1 MAHIAACMLDNDG
14 ETNSLRSYIANT
26 FSAKASTDS
35 LVSIHS
41 ADEKKSAWRMQHQ
54 EGRKYQLFPKDKQLP
69 PVTAVKP
76 LDLDQAHAIAMSQ
89 SPEKSDKPD
98 KSGLSNGL
106 LLRIKQQNLT
116 RRRKVSVPELG
127 PMTTVQEVSMDSPTI
142 PGRPALHERSISTPV
157 NTLRLNLRAEQ
168 KDSNDAS
175 EMRVHKGTP
184 TASKATALPARQP
197 LSPKDLA
204 PLTIPS
210 QIGTF
215 PALARKLS
223 LSRLRSGYTQQDQ
236 PVRPPRPDESPQ
248 TRAFTPFTPLSSAGS
263 TTTPRSATTYMTTP
277 TIPTP
282 ISAPPESRRSPS
294 PWEKP
299 HQAVTPA
306 QGTPEITSIHK
317 FEPDA
322 QVQSASALAHRRG
335 QSDSGSIMERGRP
348 RKRIDGTPIGAT
360 HKRGESKRSLSADR
374 RAFET
379 LPQGYRPKDAIKNLD
394 QAEIGHLQRQ
404 ALGQAVRFEILR
416 KEDVDNLSKEL
427 RQLDE
432 RTEYLRHTYTSLRA
446 GRRNLQSRVCQYLRS
461 PRVAKF
467 SYEAM
472 LKQEET
478 LAELDASIDDWVTKL
493 EHAENR
499 RTRVR
504 QKLLEHVAAAAA
516 MSATTT
522 TTITVAA
529 GLGGGTNNDGLQQT
543 MMGVRMQPNA
553 ADVSTPPRSP
563 TKGSGGATF
572 LDCSSPSSPSSSPQR
587 VVARVPSAIIE
598 EENEDGKSHRSR
610 LSSTTQSALERMES
624 IRIYADSDVYAL
636 LADVENEF
644 TKLNSDAGGG
654 DGGSSPES
662 LSQQQQQQQQRP
674 IYSRKRAL
682 QHARSH
688 DVLGYSDPSSN
699 GSRGVS
705 SRPKPLSPPAPSPP
719 MKNSPTR
726 GGDVFLTSAV
736 FQPHQTTVNA

>member
-1 MAHIAACMLDNDG
+1 MQ
-14 ETNSLRSYIANT
+14 
-26 FSAKASTDS
+26 

-41 ADEKKSAWRMQHQ
+41 ADEKKSLAWRMHNT
-54 EGRKYQLFPKDKQLP
+54 EARKYQLFPKEKQLP
-69 PVTAVKP
+69 PVTVAKP
-76 LDLDQAHAIAMSQ
+76 LDLDQTHITAMGQ
-89 SPEKSDKPD
+89 SPDKSD

-106 LLRIKQQNLT
+106 LLRIKEHNLT

-157 NTLRLNLRAEQ
+157 NALRINLRAEPRE
-168 KDSNDAS
+168 SYEVS
-175 EMRVHKGTP
+175 EMKANNGRSMTP
-184 TASKATALPARQP
+184 THSKVPAKQP

-210 QIGTF
+210 HAGSF
-215 PALARKLS
+215 PSLARKLS
-223 LSRLRSGYTQQDQ
+223 LSRLRSGGNQQDSA
-236 PVRPPRPDESPQ
+236 VRPPRPDESPKI
-248 TRAFTPFTPLSSAGS
+248 RAPFTPFTPLSATGS
-263 TTTPRSATTYMTTP
+263 TPTPRSATTYTNS

-282 ISAPPESRRSPS
+282 ISAPPDSRRSPS

-299 HQAVTPA
+299 QPPVSAS
-306 QGTPEITSIHK
+306 GTDIPSVPK
-317 FEPDA
+317 PDA
-322 QVQSASALAHRRG
+322 EVHVRCSSAMAHKRG

-348 RKRIDGTPIGAT
+348 RKRTDGTLIGT
-360 HKRGESKRSLSADR
+360 KHKRTESKRSLSAER

-379 LPQGYRPKDAIKNLD
+379 LPQGFRPQDALMKLD
-394 QAEIGHLQRQ
+394 QAETSHLQKQ
-404 ALGQAVRFEILR
+404 ALGQAARFEVLR

-461 PRVAKF
+461 PRMAKF
-467 SYEAM
+467 SYESM

-516 MSATTT
+516 MSASSS
-522 TTITVAA
+522 
-529 GLGGGTNNDGLQQT
+529 LGNSSETLQHA
-543 MMGVRMQPNA
+543 MGMRTQPNTH
-553 ADVSTPPRSP
+553 DVATPPRSP
-563 TKGSGGATF
+563 TKGATF
-572 LDCSSPSSPSSSPQR
+572 FDCSSPSPSSSPQR

-610 LSSTTQSALERMES
+610 LSSSTQTALERMES

-636 LADVENEF
+636 LEDVENEF
-644 TKLNSDAGGG
+644 TKLNNGAD
-654 DGGSSPES
+654 SPEP
-662 LSQQQQQQQQRP
+662 LSQR
-674 IYSRKRAL
+674 SAHRHKRVL
-682 QHARSH
+682 HHTQSH
-688 DVLGYSDPSSN
+688 DVLGRN
-699 GSRGVS
+699 GAANVTIAS
-705 SRPKPLSPPAPSPP
+705 SRPPPLSPPAPSPP
-719 MKNSPTR
+719 TRSSPSQN
-726 GGDVFLTSAV
+726 GDIFLTSAV
-736 FQPHQTTVNA
+736 FQPQPTTVNA

>member
-1 MAHIAACMLDNDG
+1 MAHIAACMIESDG

-54 EGRKYQLFPKDKQLP
+54 EGRKYQLFPKDRQLP
-69 PVTAVKP
+69 PVTAAKP
-76 LDLDQAHAIAMSQ
+76 LDLDQACGAAMNQ
-89 SPEKSDKPD
+89 SPEKPE
-98 KSGLSNGL
+98 KSGISNGL

-157 NTLRLNLRAEQ
+157 NTLRLNLRAEP
-168 KDSNDAS
+168 KDSNETS
-175 EMRVHKGTP
+175 ETTRHKGIST
-184 TASKATALPARQP
+184 TSKATALPARQP
-197 LSPKDLA
+197 LSPKDLT

-215 PALARKLS
+215 PSLARKLS
-223 LSRLRSGYTQQDQ
+223 LSRLRSAGCSQQDQ
-236 PVRPPRPDESPQ
+236 PVRPPRPDESPS
-248 TRAFTPFTPLSSAGS
+248 TRAFTPFTPLSA
-263 TTTPRSATTYMTTP
+263 TTSTPRSAGTYMTTP

-282 ISAPPESRRSPS
+282 VSAPPESRRCES
-294 PWEKP
+294 PWEKS
-299 HQAVTPA
+299 HQAVAP
-306 QGTPEITSIHK
+306 QGTTEITSNPK
-317 FEPDA
+317 PEPDA
-322 QVQSASALAHRRG
+322 QVRSASAMAHKRG
-335 QSDSGSIMERGRP
+335 QSDTASIMERGRP
-348 RKRIDGTPIGAT
+348 RKRTDGTPIGAT
-360 HKRGESKRSLSADR
+360 HKRAESKRSLSSDR

-379 LPQGYRPKDAIKNLD
+379 LPQGYRPKNAMKTID
-394 QAEIGHLQRQ
+394 QAELGHLQKQ
-404 ALGQAVRFEILR
+404 ALGQAARFEVLR

-516 MSATTT
+516 MSAT
-522 TTITVAA
+522 A
-529 GLGGGTNNDGLQQT
+529 GLGGTNESLQQA
-543 MMGVRMQPNA
+543 MGVRMQPNA

-563 TKGSGGATF
+563 TKGATF
-572 LDCSSPSSPSSSPQR
+572 LDCSSPSPSSSPQR

-610 LSSTTQSALERMES
+610 LSGTTQSALERMES

-644 TKLNSDAGGG
+644 TKLNNDAG
-654 DGGSSPES
+654 SPGPVS
-662 LSQQQQQQQQRP
+662 QRP
-674 IYSRKRAL
+674 VHSRKKAL

-688 DVLGYSDPSSN
+688 DVLGYSDPSS
-699 GSRGVS
+699 GARGFS

-736 FQPHQTTVNA
+736 FQPQQTTINA

>member
-1 MAHIAACMLDNDG
+1 MAHIAACMIDSDG

-41 ADEKKSAWRMQHQ
+41 GDEKKSNWRVHNQ

-69 PVTAVKP
+69 PVTAAKP
-76 LDLDQAHAIAMSQ
+76 LDLDQAYAAAMSQ
-89 SPEKSDKPD
+89 SPEKSDKAE
-98 KSGLSNGL
+98 KSGISNGL

-127 PMTTVQEVSMDSPTI
+127 PMTTVQEVPMDSPTI

-157 NTLRLNLRAEQ
+157 NTLRLNLRAR
-168 KDSNDAS
+168 DSNETS
-175 EMRVHKGTP
+175 ERMGYRGALT
-184 TASKATALPARQP
+184 TSKATILSARQP

-223 LSRLRSGYTQQDQ
+223 LSRLRSGCTPQDQ

-248 TRAFTPFTPLSSAGS
+248 TRAFTPFTPLSATGS

-282 ISAPPESRRSPS
+282 VSAPAESRRSPS
-294 PWEKP
+294 PWGKP
-299 HQAVTPA
+299 HPA
-306 QGTPEITSIHK
+306 AAPVAPQGSPK
-317 FEPDA
+317 PEPDA
-322 QVQSASALAHRRG
+322 QVRGTPSLAHKRG
-335 QSDSGSIMERGRP
+335 QSDSASIMERGRP
-348 RKRIDGTPIGAT
+348 RKRSDGTPIGVT
-360 HKRGESKRSLSADR
+360 HKRAESKRSLSADR

-379 LPQGYRPKDAIKNLD
+379 LPQGYRPKNAMKNLD
-394 QAEIGHLQRQ
+394 QAELSHLQKQ
-404 ALGQAVRFEILR
+404 ALGQAARFEVLR

-516 MSATTT
+516 MSATT
-522 TTITVAA
+522 A
-529 GLGGGTNNDGLQQT
+529 GLGGTNESLQQA
-543 MMGVRMQPNA
+543 MGVRMQPNA
-553 ADVSTPPRSP
+553 NDVSTPPRSP
-563 TKGSGGATF
+563 TKGATF
-572 LDCSSPSSPSSSPQR
+572 LDCSSPSPSSSPQR

-610 LSSTTQSALERMES
+610 LSGTTQSALERMES

-644 TKLNSDAGGG
+644 TKLNNDAG
-654 DGGSSPES
+654 SPGP
-662 LSQQQQQQQQRP
+662 LSQRP
-674 IYSRKRAL
+674 PVDSRKKAL

-688 DVLGYSDPSSN
+688 DVLGYNDPSNGSN
-699 GSRGVS
+699 GSRGS
-705 SRPKPLSPPAPSPP
+705 SRPKPLSPSAPSPP

-736 FQPHQTTVNA
+736 FQPQQTSINA

>member
-1 MAHIAACMLDNDG
+1 MIDSDG

-41 ADEKKSAWRMQHQ
+41 ADERKAALRMQNL
-54 EGRKYQLFPKDKQLP
+54 EGRRYQLFPKDKQLP
-69 PVTAVKP
+69 PVTVAKP
-76 LDLDQAHAIAMSQ
+76 LDPDQAYAVATGQ
-89 SPEKSDKPD
+89 APDKSDKPE
-98 KSGLSNGL
+98 KTGLSNGL
-106 LLRIKQQNLT
+106 LLRIKEHNLT

-157 NTLRLNLRAEQ
+157 NTLRLNLPERREC
-168 KDSNDAS
+168 NEAS
-175 EMRVHKGTP
+175 EVKVNRSAP
-184 TASKATALPARQP
+184 TASKPTTLPARQP

-210 QIGTF
+210 QAGTF

-223 LSRLRSGYTQQDQ
+223 LSRLRSGSNQQDQ
-236 PVRPPRPDESPQ
+236 PSRPPRPDESSPR
-248 TRAFTPFTPLSSAGS
+248 TRVPFAPFTPLSATGS
-263 TTTPRSATTYMTTP
+263 TPTPRSATTYMTNS

-282 ISAPPESRRSPS
+282 VSAPPESRRSPS
-294 PWEKP
+294 PWEKAQLAATNP
-299 HQAVTPA
+299 APQCSADVTSAPR
-306 QGTPEITSIHK
+306 
-317 FEPDA
+317 FDPDL
-322 QVQSASALAHRRG
+322 QMRSASSLSHRRG

-348 RKRIDGTPIGAT
+348 RKRSDGTPIGAS
-360 HKRGESKRSLSADR
+360 HRRAESKRSTSAER
-374 RAFET
+374 KAFET
-379 LPQGYRPKDAIKNLD
+379 LPQGYRPRDAVKKLE
-394 QAEIGHLQRQ
+394 QSEMAHLQKQ
-404 ALGQAVRFEILR
+404 ALGQAARFEVLR

-461 PRVAKF
+461 PRMAKF

-516 MSATTT
+516 MSGTT
-522 TTITVAA
+522 
-529 GLGGGTNNDGLQQT
+529 GLGHTCDNNSNNLPQAMGL
-543 MMGVRMQPNA
+543 RIQPNA
-553 ADVSTPPRSP
+553 VNDVSTPPRSP
-563 TKGSGGATF
+563 TKGTTF
-572 LDCSSPSSPSSSPQR
+572 LDCSSPSPSPSSSPQR

-598 EENEDGKSHRSR
+598 EDEDAKSHRSR
-610 LSSTTQSALERMES
+610 LSSSRQSALERMES

-644 TKLNSDAGGG
+644 TKLNNDN
-654 DGGSSPES
+654 DDGSSSSSINRGSPAPTS
-662 LSQQQQQQQQRP
+662 RRQQQQQQQAVQATHR
-674 IYSRKRAL
+674 RKKAL

-688 DVLGYSDPSSN
+688 DVLGCSS
-699 GSRGVS
+699 VAKPM
-705 SRPKPLSPPAPSPP
+705 SRPQLSPPAPSPP
-719 MKNSPTR
+719 LKNSPTTR
-726 GGDVFLTSAV
+726 GGNVFLTSAV
-736 FQPHQTTVNA
+736 FQPPHTTVHA

>member
-1 MAHIAACMLDNDG
+1 MAHIAACMIDSDG

-41 ADEKKSAWRMQHQ
+41 ADEKKPARRTHNQ
-54 EGRKYQLFPKDKQLP
+54 EGRKYQLFPKDRQLP
-69 PVTAVKP
+69 PVTAAKP
-76 LDLDQAHAIAMSQ
+76 LDPDQAYATAMGQ

-127 PMTTVQEVSMDSPTI
+127 PMTTVQEVSMDSR
-142 PGRPALHERSISTPV
+142 RPALHERSISTPV
-157 NTLRLNLRAEQ
+157 NTLRLNLRAEP
-168 KDSNDAS
+168 KNSKEAS
-175 EMRVHKGTP
+175 EMMVSKGTS
-184 TASKATALPARQP
+184 TTLKATALAGRQP

-204 PLTIPS
+204 PLTIPN

-223 LSRLRSGYTQQDQ
+223 LSRLRAGYNQQDQ

-248 TRAFTPFTPLSSAGS
+248 TRVFTPFTPLSATGS

-282 ISAPPESRRSPS
+282 ISAPVESRHSPS

-299 HQAVTPA
+299 HQAVAP
-306 QGTPEITSIHK
+306 QGPTEITPISK
-317 FEPDA
+317 SEPDA
-322 QVQSASALAHRRG
+322 QVCSASVSAHKRG

-348 RKRIDGTPIGAT
+348 RKRIDGTPIGST
-360 HKRGESKRSLSADR
+360 HKRAESKRSLSTDR
-374 RAFET
+374 RAFEA
-379 LPQGYRPKDAIKNLD
+379 LPQGYRPKDAVNNLN
-394 QAEIGHLQRQ
+394 QTEIGHLQKQ
-404 ALGQAVRFEILR
+404 ALGQAMRFEVLR

-499 RTRVR
+499 RMRVR

-516 MSATTT
+516 MSAT
-522 TTITVAA
+522 A
-529 GLGGGTNNDGLQQT
+529 GLGGTNESLQQA
-543 MMGVRMQPNA
+543 MGARMQPNA
-553 ADVSTPPRSP
+553 CDVSTPPRSP
-563 TKGSGGATF
+563 TKSATF
-572 LDCSSPSSPSSSPQR
+572 LDCSSPSPSSSPQR
-587 VVARVPSAIIE
+587 VVGRVPSTIIE
-598 EENEDGKSHRSR
+598 GENEDDKSHRSR
-610 LSSTTQSALERMES
+610 LSSSTQSALERMES

-644 TKLNSDAGGG
+644 TKLNNDTSC
-654 DGGSSPES
+654 PEP
-662 LSQQQQQQQQRP
+662 LSQRP
-674 IYSRKRAL
+674 IHSRKKAL

-688 DVLGYSDPSSN
+688 DVF
-699 GSRGVS
+699 
-705 SRPKPLSPPAPSPP
+705 SRPQPLSPPTPSPP
-719 MKNSPTR
+719 MKNSPNR

-736 FQPHQTTVNA
+736 FQPQQTTVNA

>member
-1 MAHIAACMLDNDG
+1 MAHIAACMIDSDG
-14 ETNSLRSYIANT
+14 DTHSLRSYIANT

-41 ADEKKSAWRMQHQ
+41 ADEKKPLAWRMHNHTQ
-54 EGRKYQLFPKDKQLP
+54 EKHKYQLFPKEKQLP
-69 PVTAVKP
+69 PVTAAKP
-76 LDLDQAHAIAMSQ
+76 LDLDQAHAIAMGQ
-89 SPEKSDKPD
+89 SPDKSDKSDKP
-98 KSGLSNGL
+98 GLSNGL
-106 LLRIKQQNLT
+106 LLRIKEHNLT

-157 NTLRLNLRAEQ
+157 NTLRLNLRAEPR
-168 KDSNDAS
+168 DVHETS
-175 EMRVHKGTP
+175 ETRCNNGRSTTP
-184 TASKATALPARQP
+184 NPAKMPSRQP

-210 QIGTF
+210 QTGHF

-223 LSRLRSGYTQQDQ
+223 LSRLRSGSNQQDQ
-236 PVRPPRPDESPQ
+236 PVRPPRPDESPK
-248 TRAFTPFTPLSSAGS
+248 TRAPFTPFTPISATGS
-263 TTTPRSATTYMTTP
+263 TSTPRSATAYTNS

-282 ISAPPESRRSPS
+282 ISAPPDSRRSPS

-299 HQAVTPA
+299 HSAVATAVP
-306 QGTPEITSIHK
+306 
-317 FEPDA
+317 
-322 QVQSASALAHRRG
+322 QSATDIPSVPKPDPEVRCASAMAHKRG

-348 RKRIDGTPIGAT
+348 RKRIDGTPIGT
-360 HKRGESKRSLSADR
+360 KHRRTESKRSLSAER

-379 LPQGYRPKDAIKNLD
+379 LPQGYRPKDAITKLD
-394 QAEIGHLQRQ
+394 QAETTHLRNQ
-404 ALGQAVRFEILR
+404 ALGQAARFEVLR

-461 PRVAKF
+461 PRMAKF
-467 SYEAM
+467 SYESM

-516 MSATTT
+516 MSATT
-522 TTITVAA
+522 
-529 GLGGGTNNDGLQQT
+529 GLGLGSSSETLQQA
-543 MMGVRMQPNA
+543 MGMRAQPSA
-553 ADVSTPPRSP
+553 ATDVATPPRSP
-563 TKGSGGATF
+563 TKGTTF
-572 LDCSSPSSPSSSPQR
+572 LDCASPSPSSSPQR

-610 LSSTTQSALERMES
+610 LSSSTQTALERMES

-636 LADVENEF
+636 LEDVENEF
-644 TKLNSDAGGG
+644 TKLNGGTN
-654 DGGSSPES
+654 SPEP
-662 LSQQQQQQQQRP
+662 LSKLSAHRQ
-674 IYSRKRAL
+674 KRAL
-682 QHARSH
+682 HHAHSH
-688 DVLGYSDPSSN
+688 DVLGRNASA
-699 GSRGVS
+699 GVS
-705 SRPKPLSPPAPSPP
+705 MASTRPPPLSPAAPSPP
-719 MKNSPTR
+719 TKNSPTR

-736 FQPHQTTVNA
+736 FQPQQTTVNA

>member
-1 MAHIAACMLDNDG
+1 MAHIATCMIDSDG

-35 LVSIHS
+35 LVSSHS
-41 ADEKKSAWRMQHQ
+41 IDEKKPFAWRMHNQ
-54 EGRKYQLFPKDKQLP
+54 EARKYQLFPKEKQLP
-69 PVTAVKP
+69 PVTAAKP
-76 LDLDQAHAIAMSQ
+76 LDLEQAHAIAMGQ
-89 SPEKSDKPD
+89 SPDKSD

-106 LLRIKQQNLT
+106 LLRIKEHNLT

-157 NTLRLNLRAEQ
+157 NTLRLTLRTEP
-168 KDSNDAS
+168 KDSS
-175 EMRVHKGTP
+175 E
-184 TASKATALPARQP
+184 TAEIGANNGILITSNLAKLPNRQP

-210 QIGTF
+210 QTGTF

-223 LSRLRSGYTQQDQ
+223 MSRLRSGSNQQEQ
-236 PVRPPRPDESPQ
+236 PVRPPRPDESPK
-248 TRAFTPFTPLSSAGS
+248 TRAPFAPFTPLSATGS
-263 TTTPRSATTYMTTP
+263 TTTPRSATTYATNS

-282 ISAPPESRRSPS
+282 ISAPPESHRSAS

-299 HQAVTPA
+299 HSSTATALPQASADIP
-306 QGTPEITSIHK
+306 SIPK
-317 FEPDA
+317 PDPDA
-322 QVQSASALAHRRG
+322 HVRSASAMAHRRG
-335 QSDSGSIMERGRP
+335 RSDSGSIMERGRP
-348 RKRIDGTPIGAT
+348 RKRTDGTLIGT
-360 HKRGESKRSLSADR
+360 KHGRNESKRSLSTER

-379 LPQGYRPKDAIKNLD
+379 LPQGYRPSDAVKKLD
-394 QAEIGHLQRQ
+394 HAETLHLQKQ
-404 ALGQAVRFEILR
+404 ALGQAARFEVLR
-416 KEDVDNLSKEL
+416 KEDVDSLSKEL

-432 RTEYLRHTYTSLRA
+432 RTDYLRHTYTSLRA

-461 PRVAKF
+461 PRMAKF
-467 SYEAM
+467 SYESM

-516 MSATTT
+516 MSATT
-522 TTITVAA
+522 
-529 GLGGGTNNDGLQQT
+529 GLGGNSETLHQAMGIRTQPSANDI
-543 MMGVRMQPNA
+543 
-553 ADVSTPPRSP
+553 STPPRSP
-563 TKGSGGATF
+563 TKAATP
-572 LDCSSPSSPSSSPQR
+572 LDCSSPSPSSSPQR

-610 LSSTTQSALERMES
+610 LSTQTALERMES

-636 LADVENEF
+636 LEDVENEF
-644 TKLNSDAGGG
+644 TKLNEGV
-654 DGGSSPES
+654 SSPE
-662 LSQQQQQQQQRP
+662 LSSQRP
-674 IYSRKRAL
+674 TQRPKKAL
-682 QHARSH
+682 KHARSQ
-688 DVLGYSDPSSN
+688 DVLAHN
-699 GSRGVS
+699 GAPNVFATALN
-705 SRPKPLSPPAPSPP
+705 RPQPLSPPAPSPP

-726 GGDVFLTSAV
+726 GGDVFLTAAV
-736 FQPHQTTVNA
+736 FQPQQTTVNA

>member
-1 MAHIAACMLDNDG
+1 MNCSMQ
-14 ETNSLRSYIANT
+14 
-26 FSAKASTDS
+26 

-41 ADEKKSAWRMQHQ
+41 ADEKKPIRRIHVQ
-54 EGRKYQLFPKDKQLP
+54 EGRKYQLFPKDRTLP
-69 PVTAVKP
+69 PVTAAKP
-76 LDLDQAHAIAMSQ
+76 LDLDQAHAIAMGQ
-89 SPEKSDKPD
+89 SPEKS
-98 KSGLSNGL
+98 GLSTGL
-106 LLRIKQQNLT
+106 LLRIKEHNLT

-157 NTLRLNLRAEQ
+157 NTLRLNLRAEP
-168 KDSNDAS
+168 KCSNVTS
-175 EMRVHKGTP
+175 EPAANNGTSILSNAAK
-184 TASKATALPARQP
+184 TMTRQP

-204 PLTIPS
+204 PLTIPY
-210 QIGTF
+210 QPGTF

-223 LSRLRSGYTQQDQ
+223 LSRLRSGGNQQDQ
-236 PVRPPRPDESPQ
+236 PVRPPRPDESPR
-248 TRAFTPFTPLSSAGS
+248 TRTPFTPFTPQSATGS

-282 ISAPPESRRSPS
+282 VSAPAESRRSPS
-294 PWEKP
+294 PWEKQYP
-299 HQAVTPA
+299 AVATVAPPSSMDVTSA
-306 QGTPEITSIHK
+306 PKPEADVSI
-317 FEPDA
+317 P
-322 QVQSASALAHRRG
+322 SNSSLAHRRG

-348 RKRIDGTPIGAT
+348 RKRVDGTPIGGT
-360 HKRGESKRSLSADR
+360 HRRTESKRSLSTER

-379 LPQGYRPKDAIKNLD
+379 LPQGYRPSEAAKRLD
-394 QAEIGHLQRQ
+394 QAETAHLQKQ
-404 ALGQAVRFEILR
+404 ALGQAARFEVLR
-416 KEDVDNLSKEL
+416 REDVDNLSKEL

-516 MSATTT
+516 MASTT
-522 TTITVAA
+522 
-529 GLGGGTNNDGLQQT
+529 GLGVTADGLQQV
-543 MMGVRMQPNA
+543 MGMGLGMRMQPSV

-563 TKGSGGATF
+563 TKSATF
-572 LDCSSPSSPSSSPQR
+572 LDCSSPSPASSPQR

-636 LADVENEF
+636 LEDVENEF
-644 TKLNSDAGGG
+644 TKLNSGA
-654 DGGSSPES
+654 SSTSSAEPTP
-662 LSQQQQQQQQRP
+662 QRP
-674 IYSRKRAL
+674 LQSRKKML
-682 QHARSH
+682 HHARSL
-688 DVLGYSDPSSN
+688 DVLGISNSSAVPK
-699 GSRGVS
+699 VS
-705 SRPKPLSPPAPSPP
+705 NRPPPLSPPAPSPP
-719 MKNSPTR
+719 MKNSPVR

-736 FQPHQTTVNA
+736 FQPQQTTIHA

>member
-1 MAHIAACMLDNDG
+1 MAHIAACMIESDG

-69 PVTAVKP
+69 PVTAAKP
-76 LDLDQAHAIAMSQ
+76 LDLDQACGAAMNQ
-89 SPEKSDKPD
+89 SPEKPE
-98 KSGLSNGL
+98 KSGISNGL

-127 PMTTVQEVSMDSPTI
+127 PMTTVQEVSMDSR
-142 PGRPALHERSISTPV
+142 RPALHERSISTPV
-157 NTLRLNLRAEQ
+157 NTLRLNLRAEP
-168 KDSNDAS
+168 KELKESS
-175 EMRVHKGTP
+175 EAMRHKGTS
-184 TASKATALPARQP
+184 TTSKATALPARQP

-215 PALARKLS
+215 PSLARKLS
-223 LSRLRSGYTQQDQ
+223 LSRLRSAGCNQQDQ

-248 TRAFTPFTPLSSAGS
+248 IRAFTPFTPLSATGS
-263 TTTPRSATTYMTTP
+263 TTTPRSAGTYMTTP

-282 ISAPPESRRSPS
+282 VSAPPESRRSES
-294 PWEKP
+294 PWEKS
-299 HQAVTPA
+299 HQAVVPQSST
-306 QGTPEITSIHK
+306 EITSTPK
-317 FEPDA
+317 PESEA
-322 QVQSASALAHRRG
+322 QVRSASAMAHKRG
-335 QSDSGSIMERGRP
+335 QSDSASIMERGRP
-348 RKRIDGTPIGAT
+348 RKRTDGTPIGAT
-360 HKRGESKRSLSADR
+360 HKRAESKRSLSTDR

-379 LPQGYRPKDAIKNLD
+379 LPQGYRPKNALKTLD
-394 QAEIGHLQRQ
+394 QAELGHLQKQ
-404 ALGQAVRFEILR
+404 ALGQAARFEVLR

-522 TTITVAA
+522 AA
-529 GLGGGTNNDGLQQT
+529 GLGGTNESLQQA
-543 MMGVRMQPNA
+543 MGVVRMQPNA

-563 TKGSGGATF
+563 TKGATF

-610 LSSTTQSALERMES
+610 LSGTTQSALERMES

-644 TKLNSDAGGG
+644 TKLNNDAG
-654 DGGSSPES
+654 SPGPVS
-662 LSQQQQQQQQRP
+662 QRP
-674 IYSRKRAL
+674 LQSRKKAL

-688 DVLGYSDPSSN
+688 DVLGYSDPSN
-699 GSRGVS
+699 GSRGFSSSSS

-736 FQPHQTTVNA
+736 FQPQQTTIHA

>member
-1 MAHIAACMLDNDG
+1 MAHIAACMIDSDG

-41 ADEKKSAWRMQHQ
+41 ADEKKPSRRIHPQ
-54 EGRKYQLFPKDKQLP
+54 EGRKYQLFPKDRQQLP
-69 PVTAVKP
+69 PVTAAKP
-76 LDLDQAHAIAMSQ
+76 LDLDQAHAIAMGQ
-89 SPEKSDKPD
+89 SPEKS
-98 KSGLSNGL
+98 GLSTGL
-106 LLRIKQQNLT
+106 LLRIKEHNLT

-157 NTLRLNLRAEQ
+157 NTLRLNLRAEP
-168 KDSNDAS
+168 KCSNETSETTVNNGTSNAS
-175 EMRVHKGTP
+175 NSTQ
-184 TASKATALPARQP
+184 LLARQP

-204 PLTIPS
+204 PLTIPC
-210 QIGTF
+210 QPGTF

-223 LSRLRSGYTQQDQ
+223 LSRLRSGGNQQDQ
-236 PVRPPRPDESPQ
+236 PVRPPRPDESPR
-248 TRAFTPFTPLSSAGS
+248 TRTPFTPFTPLSSAGS

-282 ISAPPESRRSPS
+282 VSAPIESRRSPS

-299 HQAVTPA
+299 HSAATPVLP
-306 QGTPEITSIHK
+306 QGSIDITSSPK
-317 FEPDA
+317 PDA
-322 QVQSASALAHRRG
+322 DAQTCSGSTLAHKRG

-348 RKRIDGTPIGAT
+348 RKRTDGTPIGGNHRRT
-360 HKRGESKRSLSADR
+360 DSKRSLSTER

-379 LPQGYRPKDAIKNLD
+379 LPSGFRPSDAVKRLD
-394 QAEIGHLQRQ
+394 QAEIAHLQKQ
-404 ALGQAVRFEILR
+404 ALGQAARFEVLR
-416 KEDVDNLSKEL
+416 REDVDNLSKEL
-427 RQLDE
+427 RRLDE

-516 MSATTT
+516 MATTN
-522 TTITVAA
+522 
-529 GLGGGTNNDGLQQT
+529 GLGGATEGLQQA
-543 MMGVRMQPNA
+543 MGMGMRMQPNT

-563 TKGSGGATF
+563 TKGATF
-572 LDCSSPSSPSSSPQR
+572 LDCSSPSPSSSPQR

-636 LADVENEF
+636 LEDVENEF
-644 TKLNSDAGGG
+644 TKLNNGAST
-654 DGGSSPES
+654 PEPAP
-662 LSQQQQQQQQRP
+662 QRP
-674 IYSRKRAL
+674 VHPRKKVL
-682 QHARSH
+682 HHARSL
-688 DVLGYSDPSSN
+688 DVMGSHSS
-699 GSRGVS
+699 STMAKV
-705 SRPKPLSPPAPSPP
+705 SRPPPLSPPAPSPP

-726 GGDVFLTSAV
+726 GGDIFLTSAV
-736 FQPHQTTVNA
+736 FQPQQTSVNA

>member
-1 MAHIAACMLDNDG
+1 MNCSMQ
-14 ETNSLRSYIANT
+14 
-26 FSAKASTDS
+26 

-41 ADEKKSAWRMQHQ
+41 ADEKKSAWRMHNQ

-69 PVTAVKP
+69 PVTVVKP
-76 LDLDQAHAIAMSQ
+76 LDPDQAYAVAMAQ
-89 SPEKSDKPD
+89 PQEKSDKPD

-127 PMTTVQEVSMDSPTI
+127 PMTTVQEISMDSPTI

-157 NTLRLNLRAEQ
+157 NTLRLNLRAEP
-168 KDSNDAS
+168 KDSNEAS
-175 EMRVHKGTP
+175 AMMMCKGIS
-184 TASKATALPARQP
+184 TASKATALLARQP

-204 PLTIPS
+204 PLTIPC
-210 QIGTF
+210 QTGTL

-223 LSRLRSGYTQQDQ
+223 LSRLRSGSTNQQDQ
-236 PVRPPRPDESPQ
+236 PIRPPRPDESPQ
-248 TRAFTPFTPLSSAGS
+248 TRAFTPFTPLSATGS
-263 TTTPRSATTYMTTP
+263 TMTPRSATTYMTTP

-282 ISAPPESRRSPS
+282 VSAPPESRRSPS

-299 HQAVTPA
+299 HQAVAPVA
-306 QGTPEITSIHK
+306 SQGGTDIPPIPKSEC
-317 FEPDA
+317 DA
-322 QVQSASALAHRRG
+322 QVRSASASAHKRG
-335 QSDSGSIMERGRP
+335 LSESGSIMERGRP
-348 RKRIDGTPIGAT
+348 RKRTDGTPIGAT
-360 HKRGESKRSLSADR
+360 NKRAESKRSLSADR

-379 LPQGYRPKDAIKNLD
+379 LPQGYRPKHAVKNID
-394 QAEIGHLQRQ
+394 QAEISHLQRQ
-404 ALGQAVRFEILR
+404 ALGQAARFEVLR
-416 KEDVDNLSKEL
+416 REDVDNLSKEL

-516 MSATTT
+516 MSATT
-522 TTITVAA
+522 
-529 GLGGGTNNDGLQQT
+529 GLGSTNESLQQA
-543 MMGVRMQPNA
+543 MGVRMQPNV

-563 TKGSGGATF
+563 TKGATF
-572 LDCSSPSSPSSSPQR
+572 LDCSSPSPSSSPQR

-610 LSSTTQSALERMES
+610 LSSSTQSALERMES

-644 TKLNSDAGGG
+644 TKLNNDTG
-654 DGGSSPES
+654 SPEP
-662 LSQQQQQQQQRP
+662 LSQRP
-674 IYSRKRAL
+674 LHSRKKTL

-688 DVLGYSDPSSN
+688 DVLGHNDPSN
-699 GSRGVS
+699 GPRGFS
-705 SRPKPLSPPAPSPP
+705 SRPKPLSPTAPSPP

-736 FQPHQTTVNA
+736 FQPQQTAVNA

>member
-1 MAHIAACMLDNDG
+1 MAHIAACMIDSDG

-35 LVSIHS
+35 LVSSHS
-41 ADEKKSAWRMQHQ
+41 VDEKKPFVWRMHNQ
-54 EGRKYQLFPKDKQLP
+54 EPRKYQLFPKEKQLP
-69 PVTAVKP
+69 PVSAAKP
-76 LDLDQAHAIAMSQ
+76 LDPDQVQALALAMGQ
-89 SPEKSDKPD
+89 SPDKSE

-106 LLRIKQQNLT
+106 LLRIKEHNLT

-157 NTLRLNLRAEQ
+157 NTLRLNLRAETISARHLHETSEIISRNGTSIV
-168 KDSNDAS
+168 SNS
-175 EMRVHKGTP
+175 
-184 TASKATALPARQP
+184 TATLPARQP

-210 QIGTF
+210 QPGTF
-215 PALARKLS
+215 PSLARKMS
-223 LSRLRSGYTQQDQ
+223 LSRLRSGNNQQDQ
-236 PVRPPRPDESPQ
+236 PVRPLRPDESPR
-248 TRAFTPFTPLSSAGS
+248 TRAPFTPFTPLSASSSGM
-263 TTTPRSATTYMTTP
+263 TPRSATTYMTAS

-282 ISAPPESRRSPS
+282 ISAPAESRRSPS
-294 PWEKP
+294 PWEKA
-299 HQAVTPA
+299 QSGVANAVP
-306 QGTPEITSIHK
+306 QGSTDVVSAAK
-317 FEPDA
+317 PDA
-322 QVQSASALAHRRG
+322 DVQVCSASALSHRRG

-348 RKRIDGTPIGAT
+348 RKRIDGTPIGVNHRRT
-360 HKRGESKRSLSADR
+360 ESKSSLSAER
-374 RAFET
+374 KAFET
-379 LPQGYRPKDAIKNLD
+379 LPQGYRPRDAVKKMD
-394 QAEIGHLQRQ
+394 QADITYLQKQ
-404 ALGQAVRFEILR
+404 ALGQAMRFEVLK

-467 SYEAM
+467 SYESM

-478 LAELDASIDDWVTKL
+478 LAELDASIDDWVIKL

-516 MSATTT
+516 MSATTDLSVVSET
-522 TTITVAA
+522 
-529 GLGGGTNNDGLQQT
+529 LQQAT
-543 MMGVRMQPNA
+543 GMRMQPNA
-553 ADVSTPPRSP
+553 TDVSTPPRSP
-563 TKGSGGATF
+563 TKGATF
-572 LDCSSPSSPSSSPQR
+572 LDCSSPSPSSSPQR

-610 LSSTTQSALERMES
+610 FSSSTQSALQRMES

-636 LADVENEF
+636 LEDVENEF
-644 TKLNSDAGGG
+644 TKLNEGAV
-654 DGGSSPES
+654 SPEP
-662 LSQQQQQQQQRP
+662 LSQRP
-674 IYSRKRAL
+674 AHGSKVL
-682 QHARSH
+682 HHTRSH
-688 DVLGYSDPSSN
+688 DVLGRGSSVAPRTFN
-699 GSRGVS
+699 
-705 SRPKPLSPPAPSPP
+705 RPPPLSPPAPSPP
-719 MKNSPTR
+719 MKNSPTQ

-736 FQPHQTTVNA
+736 FRPQHTTVNA